1 MKLENGEIL
10 VLLEEVDPQ
19 HLQELLEIIKHIL
32 WVLLEEVYG
41 KLLMQVYHGIM
52 YPMDTLIQVL

>member
-52 YPMDTLIQVL
+52 YLMDTLIQVL